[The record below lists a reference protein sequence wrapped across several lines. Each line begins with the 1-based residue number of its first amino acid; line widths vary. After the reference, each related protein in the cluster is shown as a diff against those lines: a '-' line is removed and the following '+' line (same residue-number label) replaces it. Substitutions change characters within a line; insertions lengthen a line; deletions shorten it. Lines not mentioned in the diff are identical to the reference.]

1 MPRLKA
7 KHFCHPLR
15 TLVMAYGHYSS
26 AFYDWTHGIRTA
38 DIEPLSTLELTRPE
52 NLTHANPYTPS
63 QPADIRSVFRN
74 LELDFRDYCFVDFGC
89 GKGRVLAEAAR
100 YPFKSVIG
108 VDFARELCEASKA
121 NLERVRSTR
130 RCGGVQ
136 VLHADA
142 TEFDLPQDPCV
153 VYIYNSFRGPVLA
166 AVLER
171 IRKSVVLF
179 PRHIRIAYVTPMLPE
194 FFLQVPGIRVFKS
207 NRRYAM
213 YDLGDSPAGL

>member
-1 MPRLKA
+1 
-7 KHFCHPLR
+7 
-15 TLVMAYGHYSS
+15 MAYGYCSS
-26 AFYDWTHGIRTA
+26 VFYDWTHGIRTT

-52 NLTHANPYTPS
+52 NLAHANPYVPS
-63 QPADIRSVFRN
+63 EPDVIRSVFRN
-74 LELDFRDYCFVDFGC
+74 LGLDFRNSCFVDFGC

-108 VDFARELCEASKA
+108 LDFARELCEASRA

-142 TEFDLPQDPCV
+142 AEFDLPRGPCV
-153 VYIYNSFRGPVLA
+153 VYIYNPFRGPVLA

-179 PRHIRIAYVTPMLPE
+179 PRHVRIVYVTPIFPE

-213 YDLGDSPAGL
+213 YDLGNSPAGSR